1 VSHYSARLGW
11 VGLLAFMCAIRA
23 SSQPGTFPGNQPSP
37 TPTPLPPSPVI
48 IEKAAPDAPLPDLGT
63 VPTERPEAR
72 TVPQKIARKAKDFA
86 PKCLDAIL
94 HTCWA
99 QPSAE
104 GRVARTPGEAK
115 YVKHMNVADFNL
127 KSRNYFGAELR
138 YREALVEKAKDPEA
152 NYKLALALDRQG
164 KKDQARCQYQAFL
177 ALGSNAP
184 FRSDASKALERL
196 GGGLAAGTGCAE
208 ATAQEQRPNL

>member
-1 VSHYSARLGW
+1 
-11 VGLLAFMCAIRA
+11 MCAIRA

-86 PKCLDAIL
+86 PKC
-94 HTCWA
+94 
-99 QPSAE
+99 
-104 GRVARTPGEAK
+104 
-115 YVKHMNVADFNL
+115 
-127 KSRNYFGAELR
+127 
-138 YREALVEKAKDPEA
+138 
-152 NYKLALALDRQG
+152 
-164 KKDQARCQYQAFL
+164 
-177 ALGSNAP
+177 SNAP

-208 ATAQEQRPNL
+208 ATAQEQRPN